1 MHTHPLCPYIQPN
14 VVINCCP
21 LLVLRPAPPS
31 YLLWFV
37 VFRNLFET
45 SLSFSVV
52 RHPFERL
59 VSAYQNKVA
68 DHQNAKRRKYLTSKY
83 GAVSFA
89 IFAKWIL
96 DQSKENCPQ
105 MNNCKLDN
113 HWKPFI
119 SRRAYC
125 DISYSI
131 IARAETMDED
141 QKYIGQMANV
151 TFHKI
156 GRTESRLLFLSLSI
170 KFLLYRSQQEWWW

>member
-1 MHTHPLCPYIQPN
+1 MYSLTNSILN
-14 VVINCCP
+14 NCCP
-21 LLVLRPAPPS
+21 FLVLRHHLLLAI
-31 YLLWFV
+31 YLWFV

-68 DHQNAKRRKYLTSKY
+68 DQHNSTRGNYLKSHY

-89 IFAKWIL
+89 IFAKMIL
-96 DQSKENCPQ
+96 DQSEKNCPQ
-105 MNNCKLDN
+105 MNNCKLDE

-125 DISYSI
+125 DVSYSI
-131 IARAETMDED
+131 IARVETMDED
-141 QKYIGQMANV
+141 QKYIGHMANV

-156 GRTESRLLFLSLSI
+156 GRTESILLFLSLSI
-170 KFLLYRSQQEWWW
+170 KFLLHRNQQEWWW